1 VQCLANPLY
10 LQHLASQKLFDD
22 PAFIAYL
29 DYLRYFQRPE
39 YITFL
44 SYPGPTLK
52 ALELVQNEQFRKDIL
67 SPEIVARMIEA
78 GVRASVGEA

>member
-1 VQCLANPLY
+1 VQCLENPLY

-22 PAFIAYL
+22 PAFVAYL

-44 SYPGPTLK
+44 LYPGPTLD